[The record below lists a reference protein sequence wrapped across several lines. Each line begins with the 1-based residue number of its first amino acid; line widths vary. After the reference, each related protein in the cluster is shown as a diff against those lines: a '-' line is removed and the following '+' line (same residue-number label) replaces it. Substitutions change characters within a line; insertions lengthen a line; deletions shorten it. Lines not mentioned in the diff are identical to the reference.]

1 MMVVDDDEFNDG
13 ENVKVV
19 SEAIDSTS
27 AVVVVHSC
35 DGSNDLMLPPTSN
48 NINDSNS
55 DPQAVTSAV
64 ASDNA
69 AIKDVAKSDKAAAVD
84 AKQDED
90 SQLEMTEDIEGGV
103 VITDGGQALADGK
116 TSDVVVQSVTP
127 IPLGK
132 I

>member
-1 MMVVDDDEFNDG
+1 
-13 ENVKVV
+13 
-19 SEAIDSTS
+19 
-27 AVVVVHSC
+27 
-35 DGSNDLMLPPTSN
+35 MLPPTSN
-48 NINDSNS
+48 NINNDSNS